1 MRSSHNSNLSNE
13 ERDSELL
20 YLGELSIL
28 LIYGTN
34 LGVELGQCIGIYF
47 LQLFFIGKSENE

>member
-1 MRSSHNSNLSNE
+1 
-13 ERDSELL
+13 
-20 YLGELSIL
+20 LSIL